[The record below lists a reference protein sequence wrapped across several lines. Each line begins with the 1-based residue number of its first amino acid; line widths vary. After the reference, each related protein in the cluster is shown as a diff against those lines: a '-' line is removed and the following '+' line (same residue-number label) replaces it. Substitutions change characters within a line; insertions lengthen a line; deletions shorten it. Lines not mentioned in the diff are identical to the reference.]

1 MKHQKYLLSGLL
13 VALLTFGTAF
23 AQTDKDKE
31 AEVDDEPG
39 VKFLDSSE
47 AWWFRRSVNDSIYHA
62 YTVNGVFNERDQVRL
77 GQEFQRYKSSE
88 VKLMKVQPAA
98 TGPAPTYRLKM
109 NGKVVE
115 VKE

>member
-1 MKHQKYLLSGLL
+1 M
-13 VALLTFGTAF
+13 LTFGPAF
-23 AQTDKDKE
+23 AQKDKDP
-31 AEVDDEPG
+31 EVDDEPG

-47 AWWFRRSVNDSIYHA
+47 AWWFRRSVNDSIYNN
-62 YTVNGVFNERDQVRL
+62 YTVNGVFNERDKVRL

-88 VKLMKVQPAA
+88 VKLVKVQPMAK
-98 TGPAPTYRLKM
+98 GPAPTYHLKM